1 MALVHSGGGRGGTDK
16 HQPGGKGSRPLR
28 SPNKALFLKKT
39 RTVTV
44 HLPECSMNAVPQQCG
59 QLTFKLQSIVLN
71 VPHRQQILQSF
82 IFFQR
87 TFYIAFNLRCH

>member
-1 MALVHSGGGRGGTDK
+1 MALVHSGGGRGGTEK
-16 HQPGGKGSRPLR
+16 RGGKGSRPLR
-28 SPNKALFLKKT
+28 SPNEALFLKKT

-44 HLPECSMNAVPQQCG
+44 HLPECSTNAVPQQCG

-71 VPHRQQILQSF
+71 IPQRQQILQSF

-87 TFYIAFNLRCH
+87 TFYIAFKLCYH